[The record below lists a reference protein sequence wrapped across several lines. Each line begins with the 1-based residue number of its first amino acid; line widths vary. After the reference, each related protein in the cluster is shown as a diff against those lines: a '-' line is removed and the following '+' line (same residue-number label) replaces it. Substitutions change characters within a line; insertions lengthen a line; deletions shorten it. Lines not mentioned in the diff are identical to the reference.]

1 MTTLSLETVQWASLP
16 DIDSVE
22 PLNHDDFAVL
32 EEIHRVLLR
41 HGKSSRFGVCLLHK
55 HFEVA
60 DDEVAIEYT
69 DVEQRES
76 RVVVEKKTDFNMN
89 SIQTLWRFQMDGSNM
104 ATRCDQRCAPG
115 GTTHRIIHTK
125 VPT

>member
-1 MTTLSLETVQWASLP
+1 MTTVSLETVQWASLP
-16 DIDSVE
+16 DIDSIE
-22 PLNHDDFAVL
+22 PVNDEDFAVL

-60 DDEVAIEYT
+60 NDEAAIEYT
-69 DVEQRES
+69 DVERRES
-76 RVVVEKKTDFNMN
+76 RVVVEKITEFNMN
-89 SIQTLWRFQMDGSNM
+89 SIQTVWRFQAAGSTM
-104 ATRCDQRCAPG
+104 VTECLKRCAPG
-115 GTTHRIIHTK
+115 STTHRLAHQK

>member
-1 MTTLSLETVQWASLP
+1 MTTVSLETVQWASLP

-22 PLNHDDFAVL
+22 PINDDDTAVL

-69 DVEQRES
+69 DVERRES
-76 RVVVEKKTDFNMN
+76 RVVVEKKTVYTIN
-89 SIQTLWRFQMDGSNM
+89 SIQTMWRFKTDKWDMIRQ
-104 ATRCDQRCAPG
+104 CLQRCAPG
-115 GTTHRIIHTK
+115 GTTHRIIHDK
-125 VPT
+125 VGR